1 MKINYQFNESE
12 INKFI
17 ELRKQSKDN
26 KVRDK
31 LLSLILIGK
40 LSLTVD
46 EVSNIIGTTKRTV
59 ENWLKMFINEGLDGL
74 LRNNYKPKKPYLN
87 HYQKNQV
94 KIFVSF
100 EYPEQS
106 KRLFIM

>member
-59 ENWLKMFINEGLDGL
+59 ENWLKMFIN
-74 LRNNYKPKKPYLN
+74 
-87 HYQKNQV
+87 
-94 KIFVSF
+94 
-100 EYPEQS
+100 
-106 KRLFIM
+106 